1 MGGYMVSIT
10 YRISIPRSVVEML
23 EKINIPVN
31 KDTFKEMT
39 ELYVKIKSSVPQPKA
54 DEMIMLYTELERNGT
69 LTKAWEIARKI
80 SSPKEPM
87 VSKYDVIKTA
97 VDTYDF
103 LISKGLKVVPE
114 TIKDMEELVETVK
127 NIVLNS
133 NEYKQLPDFEKAFIA
148 NSLPY
153 FAFHTLVLSIF
164 KKWIEQNP
172 EKVLEI
178 TKQVFFNK
186 DTKEEEIAK
195 NINL

>member
-153 FAFHTLVLSIF
+153 FAFHTLVLNIF

>member
-1 MGGYMVSIT
+1 MVSVT

-23 EKINIPVN
+23 EKINAPVN

-39 ELYVKIKSSVPQPKA
+39 ELYVKIKSSVPHPKA
-54 DEMIMLYTELERNGT
+54 DEMVVLYTELEKNGT
-69 LTKAWEIARKI
+69 LTKAWELARKL

-87 VSKYDVIKTA
+87 VSRYDVIKTA

-127 NIVLNS
+127 NVVLNS
-133 NEYKQLPDFEKAFIA
+133 NEYKQLPEFEKIFIA

-153 FAFHTLVLSIF
+153 FAFHTLILNIF

-172 EKVLEI
+172 ERVLEI
-178 TKQVFFNK
+178 TKQVFFSK
-186 DTKEEEIAK
+186 DTKEEEIIK
-195 NINL
+195 DINL

>member
-1 MGGYMVSIT
+1 MGGYMVSVT

-23 EKINIPVN
+23 EKINIPIN

-39 ELYVKIKSSVPQPKA
+39 EIYVKIKSSVPQPKA
-54 DEMIMLYTELERNGT
+54 DEMVMLYTELERNGT

-114 TIKDMEELVETVK
+114 TIRDMEELVETVK
-127 NIVLNS
+127 NIILNS

-153 FAFHTLVLSIF
+153 FAFHTLVLNIF